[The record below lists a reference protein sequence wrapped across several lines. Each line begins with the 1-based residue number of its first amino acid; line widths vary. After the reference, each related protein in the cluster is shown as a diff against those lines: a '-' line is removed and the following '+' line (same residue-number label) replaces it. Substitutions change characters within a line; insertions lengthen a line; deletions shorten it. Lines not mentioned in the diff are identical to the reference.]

1 MGVKVRASV
10 FGVVFRVPGLCFRIV
25 FFVLQFLG
33 MRVRFKRLGMRYA
46 VEGSIQKIG
55 YAV

>member
-10 FGVVFRVPGLCFRIV
+10 FGVVFRVSGLCFRIV

-33 MRVRFKRLGMRYA
+33 MRVRFKRLGTGMRY
-46 VEGSIQKIG
+46 EGSIQKIG

>member
-33 MRVRFKRLGMRYA
+33 MRVRFKRLGMRYEA
-46 VEGSIQKIG
+46 SIQVF
-55 YAV
+55 AMRV